1 MTRDDR
7 AMELTREAEA
17 ARNLLAEISAGDD
30 EALAHDMIEGE
41 TSLLEAIDRAIDEI
55 DDCDVTIAGCKEKEA
70 QLAERRK
77 RAENRQ
83 ERLRGLIEQ
92 AMLICDLRT
101 AKRPTATLTVRDVPP
116 KAIVADEA
124 AIPARFWRQPDP
136 VLDKKAINE
145 AVKNG
150 EDIPGVSMSNGTTS
164 LTIRRA

>member
-1 MTRDDR
+1 MKDDR
-7 AMELTREAEA
+7 AFELQREAEA
-17 ARNLLAEISAGDD
+17 ARNLLAQINADGDED
-30 EALAHDMIEGE
+30 LAHDMIEGE

-55 DDCDVTIAGCKEKEA
+55 DECDVTIAGCKEKEA

-77 RAENRQ
+77 RAEARQ

-116 KAIVADEA
+116 KPIIADEA
-124 AIPARFWRQPDP
+124 LIPARFWKQPEP
-136 VLDKKAINE
+136 VLDKKALNE
-145 AVKNG
+145 AAKT
-150 EDIPGVSMSNGTTS
+150 EEIPGVTLSNGGTS